1 MKKLLF
7 ALIVLTSTSI
17 LEAKVIKLSYENR
30 IDTYCIHSYIFVRYN
45 GSDSNVV
52 QVMMWDNKRGVSR
65 PMKCSDY

>member
-17 LEAKVIKLSYENR
+17 LEAKAIKLSYENG
-30 IDTYCIHSYIFVRYN
+30 IQTYCIHSYIFVRYN
-45 GSDSNVV
+45 ASDSPVV
-52 QVMMWDNKRGVSR
+52 QVMMWDNKRGVLR